1 MTKNLF
7 LKHSDIF
14 TFISIPLQ
22 INTLN
27 YAQVTTGSMMKKQLF
42 LLSLILFSF
51 GKTSHCQRVIT
62 TDEAV
67 YTIDGASDFVII
79 KRDARTD
86 KVIYKAKT
94 EIPGKQQKFNPY
106 INSAKFNLV
115 NEQIVI
121 VYSVWNQR
129 EKSKDCYLKVFN
141 TGPNTFSDPKRLYSA
156 KLNSFFSSGE
166 ISYPSAYSAD
176 KSKLAVLKFND
187 SKGYSMNHEL
197 TIIDT
202 ETFEAISST
211 EIDLKYEGKRT
222 FLDQSQMS
230 VDNSGNVAIGFYFT
244 NPETGIRIKSF
255 SANIPFNGDGLTDV
269 KELDEASS
277 ELGGSESTHGRFFRS
292 LQDYMDDES
301 IPGVRIKN
309 GSFQWTLVTGIA
321 YKLIDDAGNVKS
333 EDVQSLPSDLFTY
346 KSFSGSSDAYL
357 VRLIDNKPYIV
368 LVVGNLCF
376 YALYQ
381 NQEARYY
388 SEGWNGALKKF
399 NERAFEARL
408 EEHNLLKDYEN
419 DRPKREW
426 QDDVNGYFNKII
438 HWQIKYVKLLN
449 EKSE

>member
-1 MTKNLF
+1 
-7 LKHSDIF
+7 
-14 TFISIPLQ
+14 
-22 INTLN
+22 
-27 YAQVTTGSMMKKQLF
+27 MMKKQLF

-62 TDEAV
+62 TDESV
-67 YTIDGASDFVII
+67 YTIEGTSDIVII
-79 KRDARTD
+79 RKDANTD
-86 KVIYKAKT
+86 KVMYKAKT
-94 EIPGKQQKFNPY
+94 DLVGKQQKFNPY
-106 INSAKFNLV
+106 LNSAKFDLI

-121 VYSVWNQR
+121 IYDVWNQR
-129 EKSKDCYLKVFN
+129 DKAKDCYLKLFN
-141 TGPNTFSDPKRLYSA
+141 TDQATFSDPKRLYSTE
-156 KLNSFFSSGE
+156 LNSFFSAGE
-166 ISYPSAYSAD
+166 INYPFAYSAD
-176 KSKLAVLKFND
+176 KSKLAVLKSND

-197 TIIDT
+197 KIIDT
-202 ETFEAISST
+202 ETFEIISST

-244 NPETGIRIKSF
+244 NPETEIRIKSF
-255 SANIPFNGDGLTDV
+255 SANIPFKGDGLADV
-269 KELDEASS
+269 KELDEESS

-292 LQDYMDDES
+292 LQDYIDDES

-309 GSFQWTLVTGIA
+309 GSFQWTLVTGIDF
-321 YKLIDDAGNVKS
+321 KLIDDAGNVNS

-357 VRLIDNKPYIV
+357 IRLIDNKPYIV

-388 SEGWNGALKKF
+388 SEGWNGELKKF
-399 NERAFEARL
+399 NERDFEARL
-408 EEHNLLKDYEN
+408 EKRNLLKDYEN

-426 QDDVNGYFNKII
+426 QDDVNGYFNKIV
-438 HWQIKYVKLLN
+438 HWQIKYFNLLN